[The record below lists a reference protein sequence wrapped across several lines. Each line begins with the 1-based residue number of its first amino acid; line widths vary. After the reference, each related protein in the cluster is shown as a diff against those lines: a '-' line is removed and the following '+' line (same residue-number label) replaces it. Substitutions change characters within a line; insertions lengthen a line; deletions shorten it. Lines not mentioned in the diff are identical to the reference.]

1 MKAQLK
7 TIVIGLMALLVI
19 VFGAAAVV
27 TSSPTVAQASPE
39 VSPVE
44 NVLYTPPDTA
54 QPLIEPVSSTFTI
67 EQAAKL
73 FLSGVTVFSLVAVAL
88 TIIITQLLTFRANRT
103 IRQNEAYAA
112 AYRSIRE
119 ELEWQEKLILMQAA
133 QPPQP
138 PPPDRS
144 TTKSK
149 IIPLY
154 ANEGERAG

>member
-1 MKAQLK
+1 LRVEIWISYEG
-7 TIVIGLMALLVI
+7 TIEDDSYRVDGTVVI

-103 IRQNEAYAA
+103 IRQ
-112 AYRSIRE
+112 
-119 ELEWQEKLILMQAA
+119 K
-133 QPPQP
+133 
-138 PPPDRS
+138 
-144 TTKSK
+144 
-149 IIPLY
+149 
-154 ANEGERAG
+154 